1 MHLQPML
8 EYPETEG
15 GGEDIASW
23 FWSFLHIR
31 SWRLGSFLYET
42 SKDDLGMIKPMR
54 LSKSEASEK
63 QALTTLVRTVVAG
76 WRVETNGTA
85 NLGVGLYSPF
95 RTILLDLLAIAERW
109 NFIDSSLYPLATIKP
124 EYSLSEANRSL
135 SLE

>member
-15 GGEDIASW
+15 VGEDIASW

-42 SKDDLGMIKPMR
+42 SKDDLGMRKPTR

-76 WRVETNGTA
+76 WRVKTIGTA
-85 NLGVGLYSPF
+85 N
-95 RTILLDLLAIAERW
+95 
-109 NFIDSSLYPLATIKP
+109 
-124 EYSLSEANRSL
+124 
-135 SLE
+135 